1 MLHFQIIFGGGSFIL
16 NEKNLIDELA
26 GKLLAVKTIYRIS
39 IDEIRSGS
47 EEGDWI
53 SELMIEELDNIYDQ
67 LTKI

>member
-1 MLHFQIIFGGGSFIL
+1 M